1 MDYLSII
8 VIILS
13 FLAILICLFAAWL
26 VLLFYRFYNK
36 CSLMITDLAK
46 GLTISTAR
54 LERLPKILYNEEI
67 AFGEKTSMD
76 DRIIKEKEIEKE

>member
-1 MDYLSII
+1 
-8 VIILS
+8 
-13 FLAILICLFAAWL
+13 
-26 VLLFYRFYNK
+26 
-36 CSLMITDLAK
+36 MITDLAK